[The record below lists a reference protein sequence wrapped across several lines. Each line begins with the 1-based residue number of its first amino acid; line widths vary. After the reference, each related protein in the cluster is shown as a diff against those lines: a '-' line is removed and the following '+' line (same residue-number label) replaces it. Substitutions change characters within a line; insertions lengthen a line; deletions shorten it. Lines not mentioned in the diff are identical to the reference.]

1 MDYSKKHWAKDLDA
15 LFDKART
22 RGVELLEKH
31 GSSYDRYEKA
41 IDISEFNM
49 TFMDEHIKYLVLI
62 DSKRL
67 AEVSP
72 IYIITESNRQYP
84 MTWLAYLDYLDYYIA
99 IDALEAICKE

>member
-1 MDYSKKHWAKDLDA
+1 MDPFWIHFVVVSLQRQIKTGMEK
-15 LFDKART
+15 
-22 RGVELLEKH
+22 ELKTNKETSANFIILEN
-31 GSSYDRYEKA
+31 E
-41 IDISEFNM
+41 EV
-49 TFMDEHIKYLVLI
+49 T
-62 DSKRL
+62 RL